1 MHLSFLHKIRHNLD
15 HLPDPER
22 APVGGRFLKIAIASA
37 SRIKRMAAFIVR
49 RLCRQRRSR
58 QRKQLPDSPPL
69 YQDTLMQSCMKC
81 YTAKQFRL

>member
-22 APVGGRFLKIAIASA
+22 SFVGERFLRIAMSSA
-37 SRIKRMAAFIVR
+37 SRIERMATVIVR

-58 QRKQLPDSPPL
+58 QRKQLTD
-69 YQDTLMQSCMKC
+69 
-81 YTAKQFRL
+81 